1 MNLLMRFSAMSDIN
15 KEDVFMF
22 LDDLRESG
30 ATNMFGAAPYIEE
43 AFDVNRKDARALLLE
58 WMSTY
63 SDRHA

>member
-1 MNLLMRFSAMSDIN
+1 MRFSAMSDIN

>member
-1 MNLLMRFSAMSDIN
+1 MSDIN

>member
-1 MNLLMRFSAMSDIN
+1 
-15 KEDVFMF
+15 
-22 LDDLRESG
+22 
-30 ATNMFGAAPYIEE
+30 MFGAAPYIEE

>member
-1 MNLLMRFSAMSDIN
+1 MSDIN

-63 SDRHA
+63 SDRLA

>member
-1 MNLLMRFSAMSDIN
+1 MSDIN
-15 KEDVFMF
+15 KEDVLMF